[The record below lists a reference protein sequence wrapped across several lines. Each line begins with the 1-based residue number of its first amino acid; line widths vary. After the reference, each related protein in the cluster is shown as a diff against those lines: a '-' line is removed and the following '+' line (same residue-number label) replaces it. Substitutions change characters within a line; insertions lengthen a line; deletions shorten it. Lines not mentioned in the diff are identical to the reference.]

1 MRQLVAAAISKPADR
16 TARHLGR
23 LVRDARLAR
32 KMPQSELA
40 LRAKTSIPTVRRI
53 EGGAPETSLGI
64 YVLDTRQLFSGDESA
79 SRRVAVL
86 LAGGLLE
93 HGHGGSPVC
102 LVVTTDFR
110 GCNREILLPT
120 YRESRGP
127 YHPGHRLRID

>member
-40 LRAKTSIPTVRRI
+40 LRAKTSIPTLRRI

-64 YVLDTRQLFSGDESA
+64 WL
-79 SRRVAVL
+79 AVMEQV
-86 LAGGLLE
+86 GLLPRLAALDDPATRAMLAE
-93 HGHGGSPVC
+93 HRPKRARRLAADG
-102 LVVTTDFR
+102 LDF
-110 GCNREILLPT
+110 
-120 YRESRGP
+120 
-127 YHPGHRLRID
+127 